1 MIKSISCERICR
13 MAQTPLRLACNPID
27 TCVYLYPSE
36 YEFVR
41 MYVCVCMYVVV
52 AIGWLPLSAI
62 RPKIGNAHARLSIA
76 LARFLQTK

>member
-1 MIKSISCERICR
+1 
-13 MAQTPLRLACNPID
+13 
-27 TCVYLYPSE
+27 VYIYIPVSMNLYE
-36 YEFVR
+36 C
-41 MYVCVCMYVVV
+41 VCVYVVV